1 MVRSLNETST
11 EYKKIVFIVVVV
23 SALVSLVTFMGLSV
37 LTELSAGNEKLEIT
51 SCLWSENLDSATI
64 SIKNKG
70 ETALRISQLSI
81 NDVRLSQEEWTCY
94 PSSEL
99 EPGDEAYV
107 SVSPSLIT
115 FEEGK
120 IYVFGLTTESGKT
133 FKRTFVA
140 PQTFPFMRTEQLD
153 VQGAAFNGAS
163 GNTTNTIVLT
173 VKNSGSADLTID
185 EYKLGVGGTQHDITD
200 VSVAQGASGSVTCT
214 TGADGE
220 AWTSGTTYDIYLIT
234 STGKQFPYRA
244 TAP

>member
-1 MVRSLNETST
+1 LNESSP

-23 SALVSLVTFMGLSV
+23 SAIVSLITFMGLSIW
-37 LTELSAGNEKLEIT
+37 TEFSAGNEKSEELEIT

-64 SIKNKG
+64 SIKNTG
-70 ETALRISQLSI
+70 ETALRISQISI
-81 NDVRLSQEEWTCY
+81 NDTLPSQEEWICY
-94 PSSEL
+94 PSSKL

-120 IYVFGLTTESGKT
+120 IYVFGLTTESRKT

-140 PQTFPFMRTEQLD
+140 PETFTFLGTEQLEIQGCSFNPGSASITLS
-153 VQGAAFNGAS
+153 VQ
-163 GNTTNTIVLT
+163 NTGT
-173 VKNSGSADLTID
+173 ADLTVSK
-185 EYKLGVGGTQHDITD
+185 YKIGTSGTITNLPLE
-200 VSVAQGASGSVTCT
+200 VPVAQGVSESVTVPL
-214 TGADGE
+214 
-220 AWTSGTTYDIYLIT
+220 AWSSGTTYDMYLVT

>member
-23 SALVSLVTFMGLSV
+23 SAIVSLVTLMGLSM
-37 LTELSAGNEKLEIT
+37 LTELSAGNEKLEKLEIT
-51 SCLWSENLDSATI
+51 SCLWSEDLDSATI
-64 SIKNKG
+64 SIKNTG

-81 NDVRLSQEEWTCY
+81 NDTLTSQGEWICY
-94 PSSEL
+94 PSSKL

-115 FEEGK
+115 FAEGK
-120 IYVFGLTTESGKT
+120 IYVFGLTTESRKT

-140 PQTFPFMRTEQLD
+140 PQTFPFMRTEQLEI
-153 VQGAAFNGAS
+153 QGASWGGTSGAAD
-163 GNTTNTIVLT
+163 NTVTLSVQNTGT
-173 VKNSGSADLTID
+173 ADLTVD
-185 EYKLGVGGTQHDITD
+185 KYKLGVGGTAVDITD
-200 VSVAQGASGSVTCT
+200 VAVAQGSTASVVCT
-214 TGADGE
+214 NVG
-220 AWTSGTTYDIYLIT
+220 WTAGTTYDIYLIT